1 MVSIAFGKTGSLL
14 LCTIFSEILSPRGY
28 DLIEMLED
36 DLTHFAS
43 QTRRAVV
50 LIILHNIEA
59 ILRISLAAAEK
70 YPAPQN
76 RRSPNQIGGDKITS
90 GTNSERSAK
99 KQHNARSTAL
109 KPADLLSQQV
119 YS

>member
-59 ILRISLAAAEK
+59 ILRISRAAAENVSC
-70 YPAPQN
+70 PA
-76 RRSPNQIGGDKITS
+76 K
-90 GTNSERSAK
+90 
-99 KQHNARSTAL
+99 
-109 KPADLLSQQV
+109 SQEP
-119 YS
+119 